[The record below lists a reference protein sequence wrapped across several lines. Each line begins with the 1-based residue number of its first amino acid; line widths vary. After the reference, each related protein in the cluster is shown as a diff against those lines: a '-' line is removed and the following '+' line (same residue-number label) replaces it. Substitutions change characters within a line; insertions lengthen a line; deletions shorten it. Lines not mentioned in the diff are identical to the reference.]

1 MFLFLKK
8 AGGIVIKI
16 YPAEERY
23 SGNHGWLQC
32 NFSFSFADYY
42 DPSNLQFGP
51 LRVFND
57 DYIQPLKGFGI
68 HPHRD
73 MEIVTFVL
81 KGQLKHEDNTGGS
94 EVLKPGEVQRMSA
107 GTGILHSEMNS
118 STDEVT
124 NSLQLW
130 FHPSE
135 KGIAPSY
142 EQKKYDQMATK
153 NQLLPVVSNRIKSE
167 DIAYIHQDLTIYM
180 SDLDTDKNLTFKQED
195 SRKIYVFVI
204 EGKLFLNEK
213 YQLKRRDAARI
224 TDLTRLDLSSQEGAS
239 FMLIDLP

>member
-1 MFLFLKK
+1 M
-8 AGGIVIKI
+8 IKI

-57 DYIQPLKGFGI
+57 DYIQPQKGFGT

-73 MEIVTFVL
+73 MEIVTFIL

-94 EVLKPGEVQRMSA
+94 EILKPGEVQRMSA
-107 GTGILHSEMNS
+107 GTGILHSEINS
-118 STDEVT
+118 SSDEVT

-130 FHPSE
+130 FQPLE
-135 KGIAPSY
+135 KGITPSY

-153 NQLLPVVSNRIKSE
+153 NRLLPVVSHRMKSE
-167 DIAYIHQDLTIYM
+167 NIAYIHQDLTIYM
-180 SDLDTDKNLTFKQED
+180 SDLGADKKVVFNQEHG
-195 SRKIYVFVI
+195 RKIYVFVI
-204 EGKLFLNEK
+204 EGNLSLNEG

-224 TDLTRLDLSSQEGAS
+224 TDLTHLDLTSSQGAS

>member
-1 MFLFLKK
+1 
-8 AGGIVIKI
+8 VIKI
-16 YPAEERY
+16 YPAKERY
-23 SGNHGWLQC
+23 SRNHGWLQC
-32 NFSFSFADYY
+32 NFSFSFGDYY
-42 DPSNLQFGP
+42 DPSNLQFGS

-81 KGQLKHEDNTGGS
+81 EGQLKHEDNTGGS

-107 GTGILHSEMNS
+107 GTGILHSEINS
-118 STDEVT
+118 SPDEVT

-130 FHPSE
+130 FLPSE
-135 KGIAPSY
+135 KGITPSY
-142 EQKKYDQMATK
+142 EQKKYDQMATN
-153 NQLLPVVSNRIKSE
+153 NQLLPVVSNRMRSE
-167 DIAYIHQDLTIYM
+167 NIAYIHQDLTIYM
-180 SDLDTDKNLTFKQED
+180 SNLNTGKKLTFNQENG
-195 SRKIYVFVI
+195 RKIYVFVI
-204 EGKLFLNEK
+204 EGNLSLNEQ